1 MTECPIC
8 QHAKVEALQAALNS
22 GRLAAVVAIQFRV
35 KKLDLVKH
43 LQHAPIQAVQPLP
56 ERERSDV
63 CGCYWCQMSD
73 YQRLLKAWEAASRL
87 EKDRFCATTREYDV
101 PF

>member
-1 MTECPIC
+1 MTECVIC

-43 LQHAPIQAVQPLP
+43 LQHAPIQAVQDADADRPMCP
-56 ERERSDV
+56 
-63 CGCYWCQMSD
+63 CTWCRLSP
-73 YQRLLKAWEAASRL
+73 YQRLVTAWEQASQLDR
-87 EKDRFCATTREYDV
+87 ERFCATTREYDV